1 MALYPGTWAAES
13 IKLGL
18 SANEGLKQFR
28 AGGGHVGRS
37 AWLALRAEA
46 GAALADRPL
55 EMAANL
61 NSVPTNID
69 TLRFQNGTKTG
80 FLHQVELL
88 IRTKGT
94 DVVTNRPFS
103 VRSNT
108 LMTRAEAIQSAL
120 DTLAQNAAV
129 DKYEEQVVLG
139 GVYVGTYQLVPGLP
153 E

>member
-18 SANEGLKQFR
+18 SANQGLKQFR
-28 AGGGHVGRS
+28 DSGGHVGRS

-46 GAALADRPL
+46 GAALANRPE

-120 DTLAQNAAV
+120 DTLAQNAAN